1 MIHNTLPNF
10 GFIQDTVP
18 ESILSELK
26 SIVIDSQTDEHR
38 IRSKKLAG
46 NIESTFQLPNLQKL
60 EHYLIDLCQQ
70 YSSIYDL
77 SQTTKNL
84 GSDFLT
90 LDNCWVNIQKKNE
103 FNPVHSHDGDFSF
116 VIWLEVPYSIVEEHS
131 CISAIHSNSPRTGM
145 FSFFY
150 SNIFGEIRESAFPV
164 DNTYEGQIFLF
175 PGCLNHMVYPFQ
187 TSEKQ
192 RISISGNLTRKLCT
206 IL

>member
-18 ESILSELK
+18 ENILSEL
-26 SIVIDSQTDEHR
+26 SRIVADSQTDDYR

-46 NIESTFQLPNLQKL
+46 NIESTFQLPNIQNL
-60 EHYLIDLCQQ
+60 ENYLIALCQQ
-70 YSSIYDL
+70 YGAGHDL
-77 SQTTKNL
+77 SHTTKNL

-90 LDNCWVNIQKKNE
+90 LDNCWVNMQKKHE
-103 FNPVHSHDGDFSF
+103 FNPIHSHDGDFSF
-116 VIWLEVPYSIVEEHS
+116 VIWLSVPYSMAEEHACVS
-131 CISAIHSNSPRTGM
+131 TMHSNSPRSGM

-150 SNIFGEIRESAFPV
+150 SNIFGEIREAAFPV

-175 PGCLNHMVYPFQ
+175 PGCLSHMVYPFQ

>member
-1 MIHNTLPNF
+1 MMNTTFANF

-18 ESILSELK
+18 ENILNELHEA
-26 SIVIDSQTDEHR
+26 VAESQTDEFR

-46 NIESTFQLPNLQKL
+46 NIESTFQLPNLQTL
-60 EHYLIDLCQQ
+60 EIYLIDLCQQ
-70 YSSIYDL
+70 YSAAHDL

-84 GSDFLT
+84 GSNFLT

-103 FNPVHSHDGDFSF
+103 FNPMHSHDGDFSF
-116 VIWLEVPYSIVEEHS
+116 VIWLSVPYSIAEEHA
-131 CISAIHSNSPRTGM
+131 CISTKHSNSPRIGM

-150 SNIFGEIRESAFPV
+150 SNIFGEIREAAFPV
-164 DNTYEGQIFLF
+164 DNTYEGKIFLF
-175 PGCLNHMVYPFQ
+175 PGCLSHMVYPFQ
-187 TSEKQ
+187 TSEKN